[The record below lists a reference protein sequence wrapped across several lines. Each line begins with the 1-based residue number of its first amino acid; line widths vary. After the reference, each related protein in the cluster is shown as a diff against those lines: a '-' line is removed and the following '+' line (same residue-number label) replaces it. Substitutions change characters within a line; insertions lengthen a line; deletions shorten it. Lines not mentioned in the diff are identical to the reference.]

1 MKKNHLA
8 IVIAIIFTHSLQ
20 CVMAQSGLSY
30 QRITSGLEEPD
41 FDEGRTD
48 FAFEDINNDGHLD
61 LLSVGDHGSPNFN
74 SAQHGIMVW
83 LGDGAGNFENHMN
96 GQFGYGGIAVGDVNN
111 DGFRDVGYGIHHN
124 YSPNSFGDQ
133 LIEVV
138 LGDGT
143 GTNWELYDA
152 GLASNGEDWGMFGTA
167 FADFN
172 HNGLLDLAGIS
183 FGCCAGLHVYLNQGD
198 GSWQQSFGFLDG
210 GSDHLVRTC
219 DINNDGH
226 MDIVASH
233 QFGAAWFGDGAGDFT
248 KNDTGLPLTGTNTL
262 RGMDIARMNGQPV
275 AGISCVNL
283 SGGVEV
289 YAWNNNTSE
298 WDDWSGNLPANGP
311 YQLTQLYDMNRDG
324 MADVLAYGNL
334 QFQLWLGDGAGNWT
348 PDVSFNTPGNP
359 GNGNALRT
367 GGDFDL
373 NGYADFLILTQEL
386 TGGWIQ
392 FNKNILYMYFEESAA
407 DSLWIK
413 PVFPRGGENF
423 HPGTVQFIEW
433 ACEVPEEETST
444 VNLEIS
450 AFGPDGPWW
459 TVAENLPNSGK
470 YQWTVPDYGSDQVY
484 LKMTVESS
492 SGNSAVAITND
503 PLNIYGNPTGLDEN
517 PKLQQTLVFPNPA
530 QDYVFLKS
538 SEKISSLCFTDLTGK
553 TVLEIQN
560 PTGVIKTI
568 ALPDG
573 MYLIEI
579 TSIDGAQKRE
589 RWVKAAK

>member
-1 MKKNHLA
+1 MKKNYLT
-8 IVIAIIFTHSLQ
+8 IVIAIVLLYSLHGAF
-20 CVMAQSGLSY
+20 AQSGLSY
-30 QRITSGLEEPD
+30 QRITSGLDEPD
-41 FDEGRTD
+41 FEKGRTD

-111 DGFRDVGYGIHHN
+111 DGFKDAGYGVHHN
-124 YSPNSFGDQ
+124 YSPTNFGDQ

-143 GTNWELYDA
+143 GTNWELYDS
-152 GLASNGEDWGMFGTA
+152 GLATNGEDWGMFGTA

-172 HNGLLDLAGIS
+172 HNGLLDLVSIS

-233 QFGAAWFGDGAGDFT
+233 QFGAAWFGDGAGDFS
-248 KNDTGLPLTGTNTL
+248 KNDTGLPLTGTNML
-262 RGMDIARMNGQPV
+262 RGMDIARMSDQPV
-275 AGISCVNL
+275 TGISCVNL

-289 YAWNNNTSE
+289 YAWNSSVSE
-298 WDDWSGNLPANGP
+298 WEDWSGNLPVSGP
-311 YQLTQLYDMNRDG
+311 YQLTQLHDMNRDG
-324 MADVLAYGNL
+324 LADLMAFGNK

-348 PDVSFNTPGNP
+348 ADVSFTTPGDP
-359 GNGNALRT
+359 GNGNALRA

-373 NGYADFLILTQEL
+373 NGNPDFLILAQEL

-392 FNKNILYMYFEESAA
+392 FEKNILYMYFEESAA
-407 DSLWIK
+407 DSLLIE
-413 PVFPRGGENF
+413 PVYPRGGENF
-423 HPGTVQFIEW
+423 YPGTTQFIEW
-433 ACEVPEEETST
+433 ACEVPAGETST
-444 VNLEIS
+444 VNIEIS

-459 TVAENLPNSGK
+459 SLAENLPNSGR

-484 LKMTVESS
+484 LKMTIESS
-492 SGNSAVAITND
+492 SGDSSVAITNE
-503 PLNIYGNPTGLDEN
+503 PFNIYGNPTDLDEIF
-517 PKLQQTLVFPNPA
+517 KLQQSLVFPNPG
-530 QDYVFLKS
+530 QDDVFIRNTKS
-538 SEKISSLCFTDLTGK
+538 IK
-553 TVLEIQN
+553 TVRFLN
-560 PTGVIKTI
+560 PSGKEMIRE
-568 ALPDG
+568 LNPDH
-573 MYLIEI
+573 
-579 TSIDGAQKRE
+579 SIDISGLPSGTYMVRIVFDDGAVHTEK
-589 RWVKAAK
+589 WVKTAK

>member
-1 MKKNHLA
+1 MKK
-8 IVIAIIFTHSLQ
+8 IYPAIIIISALLYSPQAAFS
-20 CVMAQSGLSY
+20 QSGLAY
-30 QRITSGLEEPD
+30 QRITSGLNEPD
-41 FDEGRTD
+41 FEKGRTD

-96 GQFGYGGIAVGDVNN
+96 GQFGYGGIAVADVNN
-111 DGFRDVGYGIHHN
+111 DGFKDVGYGVHHN
-124 YSPNSFGDQ
+124 YSPTNFGDQ

-143 GTNWELYDA
+143 GTNWEVYDT
-152 GLASNGEDWGMFGTA
+152 GLAANGEEWGMFGTA

-172 HNGLLDLAGIS
+172 HDGLPDLAGIS

-226 MDIVASH
+226 MDIIASH
-233 QFGAAWFGDGAGDFT
+233 QFGAAWFGDGAGDFS
-248 KNDTGLPLTGTNTL
+248 KNDTGLPLTGTNML
-262 RGMDIARMNGQPV
+262 RGMDIARMNDQPV
-275 AGISCVNL
+275 TGISCTNL

-289 YAWNNNTSE
+289 YAWNNSTSE
-298 WDDWSGNLPANGP
+298 WDDWSGNLPASGP
-311 YQLTQLYDMNRDG
+311 YQLTQLHDMNRDG
-324 MADVLAYGNL
+324 LADVMAFGNK

-348 PDVSFNTPGNP
+348 ADVSFTTPGDP
-359 GNGNALRT
+359 GNGNALRA

-373 NGYADFLILTQEL
+373 NGHPDFLVLAQEL

-392 FNKNILYMYFEESAA
+392 FEKNILYMYFEESAA
-407 DSLWIK
+407 DSLLIE

-423 HPGTVQFIEW
+423 YPGTTQFIEW
-433 ACEVPEEETST
+433 ACEVPAGETST
-444 VNLEIS
+444 VNIEIS

-459 TVAENLPNSGK
+459 TLAENLPNSGK

-484 LKMTVESS
+484 LKMTLETS
-492 SGNSAVAITND
+492 SGNAAVGITNEAF
-503 PLNIYGNPTGLDEN
+503 NIFGNPTGLSE
-517 PKLQQTLVFPNPA
+517 KHQIQRTLVFPNPTSA
-530 QDYVFLKS
+530 RLFLRNPEMADRVRLFS
-538 SEKISSLCFTDLTGK
+538 LTGRIMIDIRQPDRVIDVEFLPPGIYFYQIDTHK
-553 TVLEIQN
+553 GDVLKGKWLN
-560 PTGVIKTI
+560 R
-568 ALPDG
+568 AD
-573 MYLIEI
+573 
-579 TSIDGAQKRE
+579 
-589 RWVKAAK
+589 